1 MQISVEKSSNLE
13 RRLTVEVPEERIE
26 EQVDSRLQNLR
37 KSVRIDGFRQ
47 GKAPLKVVRQRFG
60 ERVRAEI
67 VGEMLQSTIAEAMT
81 SEDLKPAGQPV
92 IDPVSSAPGKGLTY
106 TATFEVYP
114 EIELVPVDK
123 LEIEKFNCEIGEK
136 DVDQMIE
143 RLREQNREWL
153 AVERPSQ
160 EEDQLNINF
169 EGTVD
174 GESFDGG
181 SGDEFDLMLGTGTM
195 IEGFEAQLIGKSAGE
210 QVEMDLQFPEEYRN
224 EDLAGKPVRFEV
236 TVNKVSEPVLPVVND
251 AFMEKFGTKDADM
264 SKFRTEVRENM
275 EKERERALR
284 QRLTNEV
291 LEKIGA
297 ANDVDVPAS
306 LVKGESQ
313 RLGKQIAQEFMM
325 RGVNPAVAGE
335 ELAGALKQRAENR
348 VKLGLIMAEIIKTA
362 DLKAHPEKVREM
374 IENMAS
380 SYEDPAAVVK
390 YYYDHPEQL
399 QQVEGTCL
407 EEEAVNWI
415 AERAILT
422 ETRISF
428 DALMDPVQTDNT
440 AEASS

>member
-1 MQISVEKSSNLE
+1 MQISVEKSSTLE
-13 RRLTVEVPEERIE
+13 RRVTVEVPEERIE
-26 EQVDSRLQNLR
+26 EQIDSRLQNLR

-67 VGEMLQSTIAEAMT
+67 VGEMLQSTIAEAIT

-114 EIELVPVDK
+114 EIDLAPVEQ
-123 LEIEKFNCEIGEK
+123 LEIEKYNCEIDEK
-136 DVDQMIE
+136 DVDAMIE

-160 EEDQLNINF
+160 EGDQLNINF

-181 SGDEFDLMLGTGTM
+181 TGDGFDLMLGTGTM
-195 IEGFEAQLIGKSAGE
+195 IEGFEAQLTGKSAGE
-210 QVEMDLQFPEEYRN
+210 QVGMDLRFPEEYRN
-224 EDLAGKPVRFEV
+224 EDLAGKAVKFEV
-236 TVNKVSEPVLPVVND
+236 TVNKVSEPVLPEVNG
-251 AFMEKFGTKDADM
+251 AFMEKFGAKDGDM
-264 SKFRTEVRENM
+264 GKFRAEVRENM

-291 LEKIGA
+291 LEKISA
-297 ANDVDVPAS
+297 VNDVDVPES

-313 RLGKQIAQEFMM
+313 RLAQQMAQEFMM
-325 RGVNPAVAGE
+325 RGVNPPVAGE
-335 ELAGALKQRAENR
+335 ELEGAIKQRAENR

-362 DLKAHPEKVREM
+362 ELKAPPEKVREM
-374 IENMAS
+374 IEKMAS

-440 AEASS
+440 AEAGS

>member
-92 IDPVSSAPGKGLTY
+92 IDPVSSAPGKGLSY

-160 EEDQLNINF
+160 EGDQLNINF

-181 SGDEFDLMLGTGTM
+181 RGDGFDLMLGTGTM

-236 TVNKVSEPVLPVVND
+236 TVNKVSEPVLPVIND
-251 AFMEKFGTKDADM
+251 AFMEKFGTKDGDM

-313 RLGKQIAQEFMM
+313 RLGQQIAQEFTM
-325 RGVNPAVAGE
+325 RGVNPAAAGE
-335 ELAGALKQRAENR
+335 ELAGALKHRAENR

>member
-160 EEDQLNINF
+160 EGDQLNINF

-181 SGDEFDLMLGTGTM
+181 SGDGFDLMLGTGTM

-224 EDLAGKPVRFEV
+224 EDLAGNPVRFEV

-313 RLGKQIAQEFMM
+313 RLGQQIAQEFTM

>member
-160 EEDQLNINF
+160 EGDQLNINF

-181 SGDEFDLMLGTGTM
+181 SGDGFDLMLGTGTM
-195 IEGFEAQLIGKSAGE
+195 IEGFEAQLIEKSAGE

-313 RLGKQIAQEFMM
+313 RLGQQIAQEFTM

>member
-160 EEDQLNINF
+160 EGDQLNINF

-181 SGDEFDLMLGTGTM
+181 SGDGFDLMLGTGTM

-390 YYYDHPEQL
+390 YYYDQPEQQ

>member
-1 MQISVEKSSNLE
+1 MQISVEKSSTLE
-13 RRLTVEVPEERIE
+13 RRVTVEVPEERIE
-26 EQVDSRLQNLR
+26 EQIDSRLQNLR

-60 ERVRAEI
+60 VRVRAEI
-67 VGEMLQSTIAEAMT
+67 VGEMLQSTIAEAIT

-114 EIELVPVDK
+114 EIDLAPVEQLD
-123 LEIEKFNCEIGEK
+123 IEKYNCEIDEK
-136 DVDQMIE
+136 DVDAMIE

-160 EEDQLNINF
+160 EGDQLNINF

-181 SGDEFDLMLGTGTM
+181 TGDGFDLMLGTGTM
-195 IEGFEAQLIGKSAGE
+195 IEGFEAQLTGKSAGE
-210 QVEMDLQFPEEYRN
+210 QVGMDLRFPEEYRN
-224 EDLAGKPVRFEV
+224 EDLAGKAVKFEV
-236 TVNKVSEPVLPVVND
+236 TVNKVSEPVLPEVND
-251 AFMEKFGTKDADM
+251 AFMEKFGAKDGDM
-264 SKFRTEVRENM
+264 GKFRAEVRENM

-291 LEKIGA
+291 LEKISA

-313 RLGKQIAQEFMM
+313 RLAQQMAQEFMM
-325 RGVNPAVAGE
+325 RGVNPDVAGE
-335 ELAGALKQRAENR
+335 ELEGAIKQRAENR

-362 DLKAHPEKVREM
+362 ELKAPPEKVREM
-374 IENMAS
+374 IEKMAS

-390 YYYDHPEQL
+390 YYYDNAEQL

-440 AEASS
+440 LEAGS

>member
-160 EEDQLNINF
+160 EGDQLNINF

-181 SGDEFDLMLGTGTM
+181 SGDGFDLMLGTGTM

-313 RLGKQIAQEFMM
+313 RLGQQIAQEFTM

-362 DLKAHPEKVREM
+362 DLKADPEKVREM